1 MGYQRMAMTRVG
13 HALLVAT
20 AALCVGAVAAAATDR
35 PVQDGGVFR
44 IAGVPDAIDPA
55 ISLEA
60 GDVLGATCAKLMNSP
75 DKPPPE
81 GTRVVPE
88 AAAEYPAVSQDGKTY
103 TFTIRSGFRFNTG
116 ERVTAASFAH
126 AIERIL
132 DPSTKSPWVQY
143 VQDIVGAEAVMK
155 GKATTVSGVVV
166 RGNKLIVRLTHAA
179 RDFPA
184 RTSFGSFCAVPA
196 DLPVSPEGISV
207 LPGAGPYYVAE
218 FVPGQ
223 KLVLK
228 RNPLY
233 RGPRPHHVDEI
244 DFMPAADTVNA
255 VERGAADYAEVGSPT
270 DLTSLAPKYRAQ
282 LHSAPGVSVRF
293 VVLNSS
299 QPLFKDNA
307 ALRQAINFAIDRPA
321 LIRERGGP
329 ITGRPTDQ
337 YLPASMPGFVD
348 ANVYPLYHPNL
359 AKAKALARGHT
370 RRGKAALWIKDTPI
384 DIAQAQIIQRDL
396 KPIGIRVG
404 IKKLPGPALF
414 QGLFTPGTPYDMTLV
429 GIGPDYFD
437 PYAMLNVLFDGRLIG
452 TPYGFNLSY
461 FNSPRYNALLDA
473 ASRLTGSARYRTYGK
488 LDVDLARN
496 SAPVV
501 AYENES
507 ILTLV
512 SKRAGCLVLNPFL
525 DLAAVC
531 LK

>member
-1 MGYQRMAMTRVG
+1 MTRIG
-13 HALLVAT
+13 QAFLVA
-20 AALCVGAVAAAATDR
+20 GATFTLGTGLTAAAATGGSFR
-35 PVQDGGVFR
+35 DGGIFR
-44 IAGVPDAIDPA
+44 VAGVPDAIDPA
-55 ISLEA
+55 ISIDA
-60 GDVLGATCAKLMNSP
+60 GDALGATCVKLMNYP

-81 GTRVVPE
+81 GTRAVPE
-88 AAAEYPAVSQDGKTY
+88 AAAEYPAVSRDGKTY
-103 TFTIRSGFRFNTG
+103 TFTIRDGLRFNTR

-132 DPSTKSPWVQY
+132 DPRTNSPWVQY
-143 VQDIVGAEAVMK
+143 VQDIVGADAVMK
-155 GKATTVSGVVV
+155 DKATTAPGVVA
-166 RGNKLIVRLTHAA
+166 RSNKLIIRLTHAA

-184 RTSFGSFCAVPA
+184 RTSFGGFCAVPV

-233 RGPRPHHVDEI
+233 RGSRPHHVDEI
-244 DFMPAADTVNA
+244 EFAPTSDAVKA
-255 VERGAADYAEVGSPT
+255 VETGAADYAEADPAALT
-270 DLTSLAPKYRAQ
+270 DLDSKYRTQ
-282 LHSAPGVSVRF
+282 LHSASGAGVRF
-293 VVLNSS
+293 VILNSS
-299 QPLFKDNA
+299 QALFRDNVPLRRA
-307 ALRQAINFAIDRPA
+307 VNFAIDRQA

-348 ANVYPLYHPNL
+348 ANVYPLYRPNL

-384 DIAQAQIIQRDL
+384 DVAQAQIIQRDL
-396 KPIGIRVG
+396 EPIGIRVS

-414 QGLFTPGTPYDMTLV
+414 QRLFTPGTPYDMTLV

-461 FNSPRYNALLDA
+461 FNSRRYNALLDA
-473 ASRLTGSARYRTYGK
+473 ASRLTGSARYRAYGK
-488 LDVDLARN
+488 LDVDLAEN
-496 SAPVV
+496 QAPMV
-501 AYENES
+501 AYENET

-512 SKRAGCLVLNPFL
+512 SKRVGCLVLNPFL

-531 LK
+531 LT